1 MGSRCKIEDMKYL
14 VIIILILCLSC
25 KENKQASEFEEKV
38 TQKVVFDK
46 ELSAKLAVMVEVDQY
61 YAGIPQGKHE
71 GDWDRWMKIRDS
83 INKIHQRFLKEVIDT
98 SGYPGHD
105 RIGEDGESNFWVM
118 VQHSDFDPVWQGEVL
133 ALLKEQVKANNATP
147 SHVGLLEDRVRV
159 NTGRPQLY
167 GTQRHFNELGQAY
180 IKDLE
185 DRNQVNERRATLGM
199 ETLEAYLNDATLF
212 HFEMNKEY
220 LATQGITEPTL
231 YPIPEE

>member
-1 MGSRCKIEDMKYL
+1 MKYF
-14 VIIILILCLSC
+14 VVSIILVLTISC
-25 KENKQASEFEEKV
+25 KKNKQELGSEEV
-38 TQKVVFDK
+38 VSQKVVFDN

-61 YAGIPQGKHE
+61 YAGIPQGEYE

-83 INKIHQRFLKEVIDT
+83 INRLHQRFLKNVIDT
-98 SGYPGHD
+98 SGYPGFD

-118 VQHSDFDPVWQGEVL
+118 VQHSDFDPVWQAEVL

-147 SHVGLLEDRVRV
+147 SHIGLLEDRVRV

-185 DRNQVNERRATLGM
+185 DRENVNKRRAELGM

-220 LATQGITEPTL
+220 LLKEGVTQPTL